1 MKNGRK
7 RQGNRKKGSSISNI
21 ISQKIQV
28 CFRID
33 TIKLTLDATA
43 FKSKM
48 NFSKKVPSLAY
59 LLLPFKNNFQD

>member
-7 RQGNRKKGSSISNI
+7 TQGPRNKGSSISNI
-21 ISQKIQV
+21 ISEKIQV

-33 TIKLTLDATA
+33 IIKLTLDETA

-48 NFSKKVPSLAY
+48 NPSKKVPSLTY